1 MYEEIHI
8 FNVNTVNK
16 EVEREFHE
24 FFYKYN
30 LLPLFTNEHRA
41 SPIPVTD
48 SDARSVIKPSNSYHK
63 VLIEFSDLMNMA
75 SDNKMYESALFK
87 IIYNAK
93 SFQGMMN
100 RIKRL
105 IKFIVND
112 IDNKHLFNTWN
123 IVWYTKEVY

>member
-8 FNVNTVNK
+8 FNVNTVNE
-16 EVEREFHE
+16 EVEQEFHE

-41 SPIPVTD
+41 SPITVTD

-75 SDNKMYESALFK
+75 NDNKMYESALFK
-87 IIYNAK
+87 IIYNAN

-100 RIKRL
+100 QIKRL
-105 IKFIVND
+105 ITFIHND
-112 IDNKHLFNTWN
+112 IDNSHLHNTWN

>member
-8 FNVNTVNK
+8 FNVNTVNE
-16 EVEREFHE
+16 EVEQEFHE

-41 SPIPVTD
+41 SPITVTD

-87 IIYNAK
+87 IIYNANT
-93 SFQGMMN
+93 FQGMMN
-100 RIKRL
+100 QIKRL
-105 IKFIVND
+105 IKFIQND